1 MEEAKLAVSVAAV
14 LLSLASFGIAQRSAA
29 KARKKETLTHLLGDK
44 ETVSYAALKLLR
56 DGLPN
61 GKKDRALVVSALFQA
76 CLLESSDRAR
86 ALLYSV
92 IEKNRAEYGGEMLKA
107 LAEIASTYDSMENY
121 KFSKE
126 ELDLKNG
133 RLRLAAVTKVLK
145 GHKSDG

>member
-1 MEEAKLAVSVAAV
+1 
-14 LLSLASFGIAQRSAA
+14 
-29 KARKKETLTHLLGDK
+29 
-44 ETVSYAALKLLR
+44 
-56 DGLPN
+56 
-61 GKKDRALVVSALFQA
+61 
-76 CLLESSDRAR
+76 
-86 ALLYSV
+86 V